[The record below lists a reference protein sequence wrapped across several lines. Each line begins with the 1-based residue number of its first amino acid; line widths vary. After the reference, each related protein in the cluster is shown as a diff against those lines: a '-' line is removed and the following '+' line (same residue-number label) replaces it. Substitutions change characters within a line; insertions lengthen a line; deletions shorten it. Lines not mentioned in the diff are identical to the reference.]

1 MRLVEHGFVAYLL
14 YDAVCGPCTR
24 FKNIIV
30 RLDIIHKLMPIP
42 LESNLAFELVR
53 SEETRE
59 EMMQAF
65 HIVYNARSLIAASEQ
80 QDRIFRGGDALIQ
93 LIRLLPLG
101 SQPIGLSSTLLLLGN
116 SFSGLILVWLSFEPF
131 QYHAEYDTTQF
142 RRLQRTSESREAGK
156 VSETGC
162 GLKRIVIHRFF
173 RMCGING
180 THTHED

>member
-101 SQPIGLSSTLLLLGN
+101 FTAYWVIVHFAP
-116 SFSGLILVWLSFEPF
+116 FRKLIQWSYPCM
-131 QYHAEYDTTQF
+131 AEL
-142 RRLQRTSESREAGK
+142 RAIS
-156 VSETGC
+156 VSC
-162 GLKRIVIHRFF
+162 RV
-173 RMCGING
+173 
-180 THTHED
+180 